1 MGNGPAIKAG
11 EVVNVEVGA
20 ATSNQSYTSS
30 NAQALRRSGGNKQS
44 VTHQQQRRQVRY
56 GGR

>member
-1 MGNGPAIKAG
+1 MENGPAIKAG

-30 NAQALRRSGGNKQS
+30 NAQALRRSGAQAVTSNQS
-44 VTHQQQRRQVRY
+44 HTSSN